1 MTIAVCYKAIMLP
14 GCIQSRCCRGFP
26 VHVHFCW
33 IKVMLAA
40 HVQVSASSPGCR
52 HTDAKALVS
61 GGFLRHNAAG
71 PPTGAAGGGG
81 GGGAWW
87 QLDLGA
93 RHRLACNHYTLRH
106 DASPAFPR
114 SWALQARGRA
124 CTPESLKALLRPTT

>member
-1 MTIAVCYKAIMLP
+1 M
-14 GCIQSRCCRGFP
+14 
-26 VHVHFCW
+26 
-33 IKVMLAA
+33 
-40 HVQVSASSPGCR
+40 QVSASSPGCR

-71 PPTGAAGGGG
+71 PPTGNGG

-124 CTPESLKALLRPTT
+124 CTPESLKALL